1 MSRRSINESILGHS
15 FHYNC
20 FDYNFI
26 NIINMFVLKLIS
38 FLFLF
43 IINLNHTYQYNQQLQ
58 QQQLQQKQF
67 QLQQQQLP
75 QQQQQNYVKMYLTNN
90 KQPSNSET
98 AARIFL
104 KRHHHHHHNHISQQN
119 HYQQH
124 HYHQR
129 KSSFQHPDY
138 FDTKHTNSLTDYSP
152 LRNWNCD
159 FEIHDCG
166 IGNQYNMGSY
176 FVLRTNLSQPLFGK
190 SGKLKFIISCS

>member
-1 MSRRSINESILGHS
+1 
-15 FHYNC
+15 
-20 FDYNFI
+20 
-26 NIINMFVLKLIS
+26 MFVLKLIL
-38 FLFLF
+38 FLLLF
-43 IINLNHTYQYNQQLQ
+43 IINLNHTYQYNQQFQQQQFQQQLQ
-58 QQQLQQKQF
+58 QQQLQQ
-67 QLQQQQLP
+67 QQLL
-75 QQQQQNYVKMYLTNN
+75 QQQQQNYAKIYLTNN

-104 KRHHHHHHNHISQQN
+104 KRHRHHHNHIPQQKY
-119 HYQQH
+119 YQQH

-138 FDTKHTNSLTDYSP
+138 SETKYSNSLNDYSP

-176 FVLRTNLSQPLFGK
+176 FVLRTNSSQPLFGK
-190 SGKLKFIISCS
+190 SGKLKFIISYLTS

>member
-1 MSRRSINESILGHS
+1 
-15 FHYNC
+15 
-20 FDYNFI
+20 
-26 NIINMFVLKLIS
+26 MFVLKLIS

-104 KRHHHHHHNHISQQN
+104 KRHRHHHNHISQQN

-190 SGKLKFIISCS
+190 SGKLKFIISCI